1 MKPRGGRFCTL
12 ELYPIAPFP
21 LHHHT
26 HSIHLRR
33 QPPPFTHSNLRSNT
47 QTMSLATSGGAGAGL
62 AGGGLSAA
70 AMAHGG
76 PNAALAT
83 HTPPHNAQY
92 SSIPNSSGAAAPPGT
107 SYAALGAD
115 LLDKNQSFLNGKN
128 VRGVSALPIVGVDL
142 YGDGCGVGYFGPM
155 EKEEDGGKGVFGC
168 CGRLLLYCI
177 GWSMLCLFGMSCPT
191 ISFHIS
197 CTARHHC
204 VSTLYTTATTAQ
216 TIPTEAKWQQ

>member
-1 MKPRGGRFCTL
+1 
-12 ELYPIAPFP
+12 
-21 LHHHT
+21 
-26 HSIHLRR
+26 
-33 QPPPFTHSNLRSNT
+33 
-47 QTMSLATSGGAGAGL
+47 MSLATTSGGAGAGL

-197 CTARHHC
+197 CTARHIC